1 MVFRQVSSPV
11 SGPLDKSHARRA
23 FERAALGYDKSAI
36 LQREVG
42 QRLLERL
49 DGIRLA
55 PSLILDLGAGT
66 GLAASG
72 LWSRYPNA
80 QQLALDFAPAMLRQ
94 ARSLDHPLW
103 RVGGDMES
111 LPIRTSCADLVF
123 SNLALQWINDIPGA
137 LGEMMRVLR
146 PGGLLLFSTLG
157 PDTLQELRA
166 AWAEVDGSAHV
177 SPFMDLHDLG
187 DLLLA
192 TGFSDPVTDVERFT
206 LTYHQVTD
214 LMRDLKNI
222 GAHNVLLGRHAG
234 LTGKG
239 RLTAMQQAYEKFRQA
254 DHRLP
259 ATYEVVYGHAW
270 APWQRHLPGGAVG
283 VSLESLQRKL

>member
-1 MVFRQVSSPV
+1 MNSRPV
-11 SGPLDKSHARRA
+11 SLPLPGPLDKCRIRRA
-23 FERAALGYDKSAI
+23 FERAANRYDQDAI

-49 DGIRLA
+49 DAIRLA

-66 GLAASG
+66 GLASPG
-72 LWSRYPNA
+72 LRHRYPETR
-80 QQLALDFAPAMLRQ
+80 QIALDFAPTMLHRARQ
-94 ARSLDHPLW
+94 DNPGLW
-103 RVGGDMES
+103 LVGGDMEG
-111 LPIRTSCADLVF
+111 LPLRSGCADLIF

-137 LGEMMRVLR
+137 LAEMARVLR

-157 PDTLQELRA
+157 PDTLQELRI
-166 AWAEVDGSAHV
+166 AWATVDGLPHV

-192 TGFSDPVTDVERFT
+192 TGFSDPVTDVERLI
-206 LTYHQVTD
+206 LTYPQVTD

-222 GAHNVLLGRHAG
+222 GAHNAVLGRRTG

-239 RLTAMQQAYEKFRQA
+239 RLTAMQQAYEPFRQA
-254 DHRLP
+254 DRLP
-259 ATYEVVYGHAW
+259 ATYEVVYGLAW
-270 APWQRHLPGGAVG
+270 APWQRPAPDGSVRIPVEAI
-283 VSLESLQRKL
+283 QRRR